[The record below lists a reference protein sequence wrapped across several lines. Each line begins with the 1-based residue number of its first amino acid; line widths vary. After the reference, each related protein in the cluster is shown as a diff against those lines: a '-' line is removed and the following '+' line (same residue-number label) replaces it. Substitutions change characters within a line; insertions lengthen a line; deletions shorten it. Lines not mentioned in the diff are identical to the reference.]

1 MKKLTKIL
9 ALALAVVMLLAMGAI
24 ALAAEEPSTPE
35 IIITTTSVAGEAATD
50 TTAYTWYRIFEADI
64 EEDPAQSGATQS
76 GGKVSY
82 YVDSAAKATAIES
95 TGLFNVTQVGTTDKY
110 YVELKDD
117 STTAEAIATAIAALD
132 DLSIFPTG
140 TFAQT
145 AVAGSQTS
153 GEVAPGYYY
162 ITSTAGMKTVLQ
174 TLTKVEIEEKNTF
187 PTVTKDFKE
196 GGNANYPGYLFAQIG
211 DDVTFTLTV
220 EVPATANDK
229 IVLTDTMSAGLTF
242 KSIDSVKAGDADV
255 NYTLDPTAPA
265 ATDKTFTIT
274 FAAADVIANQG
285 KTITIEYTA
294 FLNKD
299 ASYYD
304 PMVQGMQGIDS
315 NKVKL
320 NYGNNY
326 ETVEKQ
332 VYVDSAVF
340 RFDKVDGT
348 SSDTKLPGAE
358 FELQRDGVAIPLVV
372 VTEGVEYRIAAPDD
386 TATTTTTIVTN
397 GNTIL
402 ICGMD
407 PDVTYQLVETKAPT
421 GYNKLDDPI
430 DITGSTANGP
440 MFKQRY
446 IENNKGAVLP
456 STGGIGTTIFYV
468 IGAVLVIGAGVA
480 LVARRRTDA
489 VE

>member
-35 IIITTTSVAGEAATD
+35 IIITTTSVDGEAATD

-64 EEDPAQSGATQS
+64 EEDPTQSGATQS

-82 YVDSAAKATAIES
+82 YVDSAAKAAAIES

-110 YVELKDD
+110 YVELTDD
-117 STTAEAIATAIAALD
+117 STTAEAIATEIAKL

-145 AVAGSQTS
+145 AVAGSKTS

-187 PTVTKDFKE
+187 PTVDKAFKE
-196 GGNANYPGYLFAQIG
+196 GASANNSDWMFVQIG

-220 EVPATANDK
+220 EVPATANDT

-255 NYTLDPTAPA
+255 AYTLDPTAPA
-265 ATDKTFTIT
+265 AADKTFTIT
-274 FAAADVIANQG
+274 FAADDVIANQG
-285 KTITIEYTA
+285 KTITVEYTA
-294 FLNKD
+294 FVNKD
-299 ASYYD
+299 AVVFD
-304 PMVQGMQGIDS
+304 PTNPGNYAPES
-315 NKVKL
+315 NTAQL
-320 NYGNNY
+320 AYGNNY
-326 ETVEKQ
+326 TSVPHTVTMA
-332 VYVDSAVF
+332 STLF
-340 RFDKVDGT
+340 RFDKVAGAN
-348 SSDTKLPGAE
+348 SSTKLTGAE
-358 FELQRDGVAIPLVV
+358 FQLTLDGETPIPLVEIEAG
-372 VTEGVEYRIAAPDD
+372 VTYRIAAPDD
-386 TATTTTTIVTN
+386 ETTVTTIVTN
-397 GNTIL
+397 GNTITIL
-402 ICGMD
+402 GVD
-407 PDVTYQLVETKAPT
+407 SDVTYQLVETKAPT
-421 GYNKLDDPI
+421 GYNKLEEPTSVSAD
-430 DITGSTANGP
+430 SYS
-440 MFKQRY
+440 MLFKNVNV
-446 IENNKGAVLP
+446 ENNKGAVLP